1 MLWVLK
7 VFEEPLGE
15 SNTERRKF
23 QKRAPNNIFIIKSQK
38 LTRGGGGVKTYGVLI
53 KLMNQNF
60 SKSKFLH
67 ESFKLEHIQWEVKIL
82 DLSKV

>member
-1 MLWVLK
+1 MRK
-7 VFEEPLGE
+7 EG
-15 SNTERRKF
+15 SKHGRKF
-23 QKRAPNNIFIIKSQK
+23 RVFIFIIKSQK
-38 LTRGGGGVKTYGVLI
+38 LTTKGVKIYGVLI

-67 ESFKLEHIQWEVKIL
+67 ESSKLEHFQWGVKIL